1 MKFITILFL
10 LFSYTLL
17 SQENN
22 KIQNLYKKVDSIVH
36 VKNTNL
42 SYGKLFT
49 EKYRTQENNHPYL
62 NGNQFMTGDISYQ
75 NQHFFDVKVKYD
87 LTEDELIVN
96 LDSDFEN
103 YSIIL
108 EKAFVENFKINEK
121 TFINAQDIGY
131 LEILFDSNEISFL
144 KKNIKSKQKKED
156 KSYVYFKFS
165 DKNDYYLKYNK
176 VFNKITDKQDLY
188 KILPNQKNS
197 ISSFYKSNKELM
209 KKDIDKFYQLL
220 SKNIYNNLKSN

>member
-1 MKFITILFL
+1 MKFFTLLLL
-10 LFSYTLL
+10 LFSCTLI

-22 KIQNLYKKVDSIVH
+22 KTRNLYKKFDSIIH
-36 VKNTNL
+36 VKNTHI

-49 EKYRTQENNHPYL
+49 EKYRTQENNHPYF
-62 NGNQFMTGDISYQ
+62 NANQFLFGDVSYQ
-75 NQHFFDVKVKYD
+75 NQDFFDVKIKYD

-108 EKAFVENFKINEK
+108 EKAFVEKFKINEK
-121 TFINAQDIGY
+121 TFINAQNIGY
-131 LEILFDSNEISFL
+131 LEILFTSNEISFL
-144 KKNIKSKQKKED
+144 KKHTKSKQKKED

-165 DKNDYYLKYNK
+165 EKNDYYLKHNE
-176 VFNKITDKQDLY
+176 VFYKITDKKELY

-209 KKDIDKFYQLL
+209 KKEIDKFYQLL
-220 SKNIYNNLKSN
+220 SKNIFTNLKSN